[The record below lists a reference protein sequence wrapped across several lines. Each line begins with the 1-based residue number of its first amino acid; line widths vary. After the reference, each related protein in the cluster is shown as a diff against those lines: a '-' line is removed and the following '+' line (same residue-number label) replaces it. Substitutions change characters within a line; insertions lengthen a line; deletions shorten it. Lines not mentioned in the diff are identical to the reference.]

1 MNSREGRTKKVKVDK
16 MKLLILLPIMM
27 NTKNSYLNV
36 LVFFSPLLEH
46 AQKVYMGSEFSLNYC
61 RQFLSQSD

>member
-1 MNSREGRTKKVKVDK
+1 

-36 LVFFSPLLEH
+36 LVFFSPLLGH

-61 RQFLSQSD
+61 KQFLSQSD